1 MEFPE
6 FVLIAGHSIGIGL
19 GPVMRLG
26 QDDTNRV
33 SVGVTTCSSAGGDNN
48 IDDNDDLIPGTG
60 QADDD

>member
-1 MEFPE
+1 MMEFPE
-6 FVLIAGHSIGIGL
+6 FVLIAGHSIGM

-33 SVGVTTCSSAGGDNN
+33 SVGVTTCSSAGRDNN

>member
-1 MEFPE
+1 M
-6 FVLIAGHSIGIGL
+6 

-33 SVGVTTCSSAGGDNN
+33 SVGVTTCSSTGGDSN